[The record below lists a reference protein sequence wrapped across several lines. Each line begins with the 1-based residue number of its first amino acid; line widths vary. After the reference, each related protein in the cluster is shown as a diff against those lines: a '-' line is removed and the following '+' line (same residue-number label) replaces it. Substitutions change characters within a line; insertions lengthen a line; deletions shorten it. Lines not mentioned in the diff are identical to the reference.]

1 MLLTDFVGLILATA
15 PVVGLLMWER
25 RLELRAAQ
33 GSAGV
38 ATATLGGAPSAEIA
52 PEEPA
57 VWNHSEVR
65 SAALDDSGIGLAL
78 HATLRR
84 GGYDVVIT
92 CGGGS

>member
-1 MLLTDFVGLILATA
+1 MLVTDFVGLILATA

-25 RLELRAAQ
+25 RLELRAEHAEAVMAT
-33 GSAGV
+33 SV
-38 ATATLGGAPSAEIA
+38 AIPADD
-52 PEEPA
+52 PA
-57 VWNHSEVR
+57 VWSHGDLR
-65 SAALDDSGIGLAL
+65 SAALDDSGIGVAL